1 MFSFLVSW
9 KKFQDQIPN
18 AFGLCLSFFFLCT
31 IHFYTFQSC
40 GLGWWKIPH
49 MCNVKGKLWTTL
61 SPLCVF
67 CETNRPVLAVFSV
80 ASVVEDLRAAL
91 SKLECRVA
99 VLEKSPAAVTP
110 AASTCSVPYTNVR
123 LYLLI
128 SAQIFPALLLLAP
141 VRFLWFFLT
150 LLRALVSSRR
160 AALQ

>member
-1 MFSFLVSW
+1 MFHVQLSCQLKKISRPNTKCFRLVSFL
-9 KKFQDQIPN
+9 
-18 AFGLCLSFFFLCT
+18 FFRCT
-31 IHFYTFQSC
+31 ITFYTFQSC
-40 GLGWWKIPH
+40 GLGRWKILH
-49 MCNVKGKLWTTL
+49 MCNVKGKIWTTL

-67 CETNRPVLAVFSV
+67 CETNRAVLAVFSV

-128 SAQIFPALLLLAP
+128 SAQIFICFTTVGTCAS
-141 VRFLWFFLT
+141 
-150 LLRALVSSRR
+150 LVVLFNSGH
-160 AALQ
+160 

>member
-1 MFSFLVSW
+1 MLSACVFLFFSLYNT
-9 KKFQDQIPN
+9 I
-18 AFGLCLSFFFLCT
+18 LYLSVMWPGPLENSA
-31 IHFYTFQSC
+31 HLQ
-40 GLGWWKIPH
+40 
-49 MCNVKGKLWTTL
+49 KGKLWTTF

-67 CETNRPVLAVFSV
+67 CEANRPVLAVFSV

-128 SAQIFPALLLLAP
+128 SAQIFPALLLSAP

-150 LLRALVSSRR
+150 LIRAPASSRR